1 MRILHQLLELRLVE
15 GFDACRERG
24 VAEDEDG
31 RAVFARDPRGFDGDV
46 EAVFDG
52 LRREDDARAVAVAAE
67 DRLVQIAL
75 LDVGREAG
83 ARDRRVAR

>member
-15 GFDACRERG
+15 RFDARRERG

-31 RAVFARDPRGFDGDV
+31 RAVFARDPRCFDGDV

-52 LRREDDARAVAVAAE
+52 LRREHDARAVAVAAE
-67 DRLVQIAL
+67 DRLVQVAL
-75 LDVGREAG
+75 LDVVGRPVLG
-83 ARDRRVAR
+83 RRVAR